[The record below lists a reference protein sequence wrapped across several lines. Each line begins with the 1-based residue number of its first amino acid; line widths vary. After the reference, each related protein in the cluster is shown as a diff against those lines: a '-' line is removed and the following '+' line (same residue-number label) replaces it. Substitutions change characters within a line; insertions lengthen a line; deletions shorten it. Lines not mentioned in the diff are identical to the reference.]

1 MDEDVIAR
9 RVVHAAMQIHSALG
23 PGLLETAYRA
33 CLQRELSE
41 SGLRVDRELVMPVQY
56 KGVVLD
62 VAYRIDL
69 LVESKVVLELK
80 GVDVLL
86 PLHRAQL
93 LRGRTSA
100 AYAHRRSASFAATLR
115 RS

>member
-41 SGLRVDRELVMPVQY
+41 SGLRVDRELVMPVRY

-69 LVESKVVLELK
+69 LVE
-80 GVDVLL
+80 
-86 PLHRAQL
+86 RAKSCWNSRAL
-93 LRGRTSA
+93 TCYYRCTA
-100 AYAHRRSASFAATLR
+100 RSY
-115 RS
+115 